1 MKKKFLVSVSDY
13 SHYLAKEIEA
23 ENQDEASKIYMEMV
37 ASGDV
42 EVVNSDYSEVKI
54 KKLGEIII

>member
-23 ENQDEASKIYMEMV
+23 KDQDEAGEIYMEMV

-42 EVVNSDYSEVKI
+42 EIANSDYTEVEVKEV
-54 KKLGEIII
+54 K